1 MKTVSRKSLRWK
13 IFLISWVETY
23 LCQEETELRTICSN
37 ILQLFFLEETKKKK
51 RRIHCCLFRFVL
63 CFPPH
68 TTFLFKKSLSMVKLE
83 GYTGILKPPYY
94 FTRWGCRQVVRSFDL
109 LKYTGRSLIFIA
121 KKLSSLPFLKVV

>member
-51 RRIHCCLFRFVL
+51 EEFIVVFLGLYFV
-63 CFPPH
+63 FPPIPH
-68 TTFLFKKSLSMVKLE
+68 FFLRNPLAWLNWKAIREFLSLLIILPDE
-83 GYTGILKPPYY
+83 GAG
-94 FTRWGCRQVVRSFDL
+94 
-109 LKYTGRSLIFIA
+109 
-121 KKLSSLPFLKVV
+121 KLSGHLTSLNTLADL